1 MESNK
6 MIEQIYEQYLDFYDV
21 IEKEYS
27 YLVDNDLEWEVF
39 HLRFLLYYLVRYKF
53 DIMNPLF
60 SYHYRACYRLY
71 IEQLLISKD
80 YVLV

>member
-1 MESNK
+1 
-6 MIEQIYEQYLDFYDV
+6 MIKIYEQYLDFYNV
-21 IEKEYS
+21 IENEYS
-27 YLVDNDLEWEVF
+27 KLIENELEWEVF

-60 SYHYRACYRLY
+60 SYHYRACYHLY

-80 YVLV
+80 CVLV